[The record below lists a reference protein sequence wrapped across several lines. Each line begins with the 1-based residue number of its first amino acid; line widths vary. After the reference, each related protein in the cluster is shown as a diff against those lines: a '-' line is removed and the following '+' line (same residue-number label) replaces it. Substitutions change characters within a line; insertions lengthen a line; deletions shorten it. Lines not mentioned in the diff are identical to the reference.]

1 MNEPGR
7 KRKAWLSK
15 MYQKKKG
22 LATNRKNLAK
32 IDVTE
37 SKQLKRFFGDRR
49 REKKGGKIETRIL

>member
-22 LATNRKNLAK
+22 LAPNRKNLAK

-37 SKQLKRFFGDRR
+37 SKQFKRFFADRR
-49 REKKGGKIETRIL
+49 REKKG